1 MTVRAVVFDA
11 DGVVQANPPGWYDHL
26 HALVAPGRGRAFVDD
41 VFDTEKPAM
50 RGRRDFRS
58 VLAEVAERWDLDERL
73 DDLLDHWH
81 RIDVHAPVLE
91 VVGEL
96 RASGVRCYLASNQHA
111 HRAGYMQD
119 QLGYDEVFDDQFY
132 SCRLGALKSSPAFFA
147 QVLDAIGLPPEEVLF
162 IDDTEEYVE
171 TAREVGLLAEEWS
184 MTQGVDELRA
194 LLAEHGLPV

>member
-1 MTVRAVVFDA
+1 
-11 DGVVQANPPGWYDHL
+11 
-26 HALVAPGRGRAFVDD
+26 
-41 VFDTEKPAM
+41 
-50 RGRRDFRS
+50 
-58 VLAEVAERWDLDERL
+58 
-73 DDLLDHWH
+73 
-81 RIDVHAPVLE
+81 
-91 VVGEL
+91 
-96 RASGVRCYLASNQHA
+96 
-111 HRAGYMQD
+111 
-119 QLGYDEVFDDQFY
+119 VFDDQFY